1 MYKFGRI
8 ILEHHTYCNRDCKW
22 CLKPYM
28 SKNDSCNVMTDE
40 ILDLILN
47 EIYNNIYLFK
57 TDKLTFSL
65 FRYNEPLYRH
75 DILIKFAKTI
85 KKFFNDRNIDTYIYI
100 HSNGDYLNKVIF
112 TEVMEHIDEITINNY
127 SNSNIIDILE
137 FIEKNNLDL
146 QLVRIHENPER
157 RDRIY
162 FKYNNKSVTF
172 FVNSEKDLLKTS
184 RGSFLN
190 QKLSISDGKWANNCV
205 IRDYGCDILGKILV
219 IDYDG
224 TINACCETSSRIPFH
239 RGLMLG
245 NIKNGI
251 SSFIN
256 NYDINIYEEQCCKYC
271 HMSSKICGSEDDN
284 IAYK

>member
-40 ILDLILN
+40 MLDLILN
-47 EIYNNIYLFK
+47 EIYNNIHLFK

-137 FIEKNNLDL
+137 FIEKNNLD
-146 QLVRIHENPER
+146 QIGRAHV
-157 RDRIY
+157 
-162 FKYNNKSVTF
+162 
-172 FVNSEKDLLKTS
+172 
-184 RGSFLN
+184 
-190 QKLSISDGKWANNCV
+190 
-205 IRDYGCDILGKILV
+205 
-219 IDYDG
+219 
-224 TINACCETSSRIPFH
+224 
-239 RGLMLG
+239 
-245 NIKNGI
+245 
-251 SSFIN
+251 
-256 NYDINIYEEQCCKYC
+256 
-271 HMSSKICGSEDDN
+271 
-284 IAYK
+284 